1 MIGDGDLI
9 NIVKKKINRGWSN
22 LQYGRYTLQIF
33 GTLVQKVLKE

>member
-9 NIVKKKINRGWSN
+9 NIVKKINRGGSN
-22 LQYGRYTLQIF
+22 LRSGPYTLQMF